1 MKKEKEK
8 QNINNN
14 VESCEPLQQKNLAE
28 KFCVNLLRQMSD
40 TVVSSFGND
49 AKVVFDTLLDE
60 VACTLETLDT
70 NVTDEIENQL
80 ETIPEYM
87 VEKNKYDNGVIQ
99 LYYLKI
105 EFFNCPAEQIR
116 ISNDVLEKL
125 KQYYPHTRIFFVTP
139 YDSVFYF
146 LNVDDIKDGE
156 HLDLKTHLLEDYY
169 SCYKERDHLQKIL
182 NIYRTLLRN
191 IFYMNDLIAMENV

>member
-1 MKKEKEK
+1 MHNKNKRNMNYEG
-8 QNINNN
+8 
-14 VESCEPLQQKNLAE
+14 SCETLNQKNLVE
-28 KFCVNLLRQMSD
+28 KFGVYLLRQMPD
-40 TVVSSFGND
+40 TIVSSFGND

-60 VACTLETLDT
+60 VEETVETLDT
-70 NVTDEIENQL
+70 NVIVEIENQL

-87 VEKNKYDNGVIQ
+87 VEKNTDDNGVIQ

-146 LNVDDIKDGE
+146 LNIDDIKDGE
-156 HLDLKTHLLEDYY
+156 HLDLKIHLLEDYY
-169 SCYKERDHLQKIL
+169 PCYRNTDNLQYIF
-182 NIYRTLLRN
+182 NIYRTLLKN
-191 IFYMNDLIAMENV
+191 IFYINDLIAME